1 MLGHGVARGSGG
13 TGGGV
18 KTKASILVV
27 EDDAAV
33 RLLFREL
40 LQDEGYCVRQAV
52 DGIEALQHCADAPP
66 DLMILDINMPR
77 LDGVALV
84 EALDDLGWRTF
95 PVLVVSAVQER
106 MGPIAGQ
113 VNGFASK
120 PVDLDALVLQ
130 VSRLLLEHE

>member
-1 MLGHGVARGSGG
+1 MTQTRPD
-13 TGGGV
+13 
-18 KTKASILVV
+18 ILVV

-40 LQDEGYCVRQAV
+40 LQDEGYCVRQAI
-52 DGIEALQHCADAPP
+52 DGIEALEQCAEAPP

-84 EALDDLGWRTF
+84 EALEELGWRTF
-95 PVLVVSAVQER
+95 PVLVVSAVRER
-106 MGPIAGQ
+106 MKPIAGQ
-113 VNGFASK
+113 VNGFAPK

-130 VSRLLLEHE
+130 VSRLLLEHDQAQRLD